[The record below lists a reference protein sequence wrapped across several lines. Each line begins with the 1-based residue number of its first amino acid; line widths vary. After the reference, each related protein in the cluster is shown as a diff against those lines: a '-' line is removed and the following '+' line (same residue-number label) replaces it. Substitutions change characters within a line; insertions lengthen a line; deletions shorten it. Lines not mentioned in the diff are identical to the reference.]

1 MRISR
6 AFALC
11 LAALVVVGC
20 SRTPASAPRVSI
32 SQVGEPVR
40 VGDYEVDVSG
50 IEQRGSVG
58 SKFIHETAGDGELM
72 IAAKYNVKNVS
83 AQPVQAAAA
92 PKLLLI
98 DPLGGEY
105 GADAGKSAA
114 YAAEVVAED
123 KAAAQLAP
131 NGASDAAAVFVVPKD
146 RFDPDTWLLA
156 IGGKAG
162 PRVSLSGVR
171 GSPAG
176 ATP

>member
-11 LAALVVVGC
+11 LAAVLVVGC

-40 VGDYEVDVSG
+40 IGDYEVNVGG
-50 IEQRGSVG
+50 IEQRASVG
-58 SKFIHETAGDGELM
+58 SKFIHESAGEGELM
-72 IAAKYNVKNVS
+72 IAAKYNVKNIS
-83 AQPVQAAAA
+83 PRPVQSAAA

-105 GADAGKSAA
+105 GPDAGKSAA
-114 YAAEVVAED
+114 YAAEVVADD
-123 KAAAQLAP
+123 KSAQELAP
-131 NGASDAAAVFVVPKD
+131 NASSDGAAVFVVPKD

-156 IGGKAG
+156 LGGKAG
-162 PRVSLSGVR
+162 PRVSLAAVR
-171 GSPAG
+171 GSSAG